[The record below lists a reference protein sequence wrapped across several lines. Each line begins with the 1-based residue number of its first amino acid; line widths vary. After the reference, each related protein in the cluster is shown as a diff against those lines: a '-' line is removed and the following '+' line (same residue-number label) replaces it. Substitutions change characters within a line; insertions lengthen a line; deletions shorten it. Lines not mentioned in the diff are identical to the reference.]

1 MAGLGK
7 IRARLLRW
15 DALLSI
21 GVLALPFAV
30 TSLLG
35 FLWLYE
41 NGWFGWFVVTSIAL
55 GGAVWL
61 SKRIAGWRRSKTDAD
76 ANTDIAPEDGVQPDP
91 DWGPREVAAYH
102 AAQTLIRK
110 RTAKTVPWDNL
121 QDLAREV
128 VEVVAAQSGDKAK
141 GALDFTLPEALLLIE
156 RVASR
161 FRGDLREAV
170 PFSDSIR
177 LRTLVW
183 LWQNRGRAQDWAQ
196 AGYGIWRVIR
206 LVKNPPVGIMQEI
219 DSLLAGGHSGHVS
232 AEALALGQT
241 ILLEEV
247 AKAAVDLYS
256 GRLRFSDAE
265 LLDMQVADGALD
277 RARLAAP
284 DAPLRIAVV
293 GQTSAGKSTL
303 VNALLDLNR
312 AETDAMPTTQT
323 ATAHPI
329 AIGGVECV
337 LLDLPGLDG
346 GKSADKDVQTALDS
360 ADMVLWVLR
369 ANRPA
374 RAVDA
379 AALANWRVRSANDP
393 ARRTPKPVFVLSAI
407 DTLLPDWPFPE
418 HSLPGAAALRIG
430 QVVRAVATE
439 LSIAAPIPVSAVEPD
454 WNVGAV
460 EDALRGQIG
469 EALMVQR
476 NRARRTGGKGGTL
489 TEIRRGA
496 TGLSRGLREIAARMY
511 RAENDVRDRPEDS

>member
-1 MAGLGK
+1 MAGLSR

-15 DALLSI
+15 DA
-21 GVLALPFAV
+21 VLTFATLVLPFAV

-35 FLWLYE
+35 FVWLYE
-41 NGWFGWFVVTSIAL
+41 RGWFMWFVVICIGF
-55 GGAVWL
+55 GGLVWGAGRL
-61 SKRIAGWRRSKTDAD
+61 SRWRRDRAAEEDEVPPGDSVQ
-76 ANTDIAPEDGVQPDP
+76 ANP
-91 DWGPREVAAYH
+91 DWTAREFAAYQ
-102 AAQTLIRK
+102 AAQALIRRRIK
-110 RTAKTVPWDNL
+110 AAIDWDDL
-121 QDLAREV
+121 EGLAREV
-128 VEVVAAQSGDKAK
+128 VETVASRSGDRAK
-141 GALDFTLPEALLLIE
+141 GPLDFTLPEALLLVE

-177 LRTLVW
+177 LRTLIW
-183 LWQNRGRAQDWAQ
+183 LWRNRGRAQDWAQ

-219 DSLLAGGHSGHVS
+219 DSLLAGGHSGHVT

-241 ILLEEV
+241 ILMEEV

-277 RARLAAP
+277 RTRLAAP

-312 AETDAMPTTQT
+312 AETDAMPTTDA
-323 ATAHPI
+323 ATAHPLVL
-329 AIGGVECV
+329 GGAECV

-346 GKSADKDVQTALDS
+346 GKAAERTIQEALDS

-374 RAVDA
+374 RAIDGKTLEAWRARA
-379 AALANWRVRSANDP
+379 ATDP
-393 ARRTPKPVFVLSAI
+393 ARRMPRPVFVLSCI
-407 DTLLPDWPFPE
+407 DTMLPDWPYPE
-418 HSLPGAAALRIG
+418 HHLPTEAAMKVG
-430 QVVRAVATE
+430 QVVSAVGQE
-439 LSIAAPIPVSAVEPD
+439 LGIPTPIPVSAIEPD
-454 WNVGAV
+454 WNVPAV
-460 EDALRGQIG
+460 EDALDGQLA
-469 EALMVQR
+469 EALMIQR
-476 NRARRTGGKGGTL
+476 NRARRAGGGRSGTL
-489 TEIRRGA
+489 TELRRGA
-496 TGLSRGLREIAARMY
+496 TGLSRGLRGIAARMY
-511 RAENDVRDRPEDS
+511 GSESDDGR

>member
-1 MAGLGK
+1 MAGLSR

-15 DALLSI
+15 DSVLSAAAL
-21 GVLALPFAV
+21 VLPFAA
-30 TSLLG
+30 TSLFG

-41 NGWFGWFVVTSIAL
+41 RGWFMWFVIASVGF
-55 GGAVWL
+55 GGAVWIVN
-61 SKRIAGWRRSKTDAD
+61 RAAGWRRARK
-76 ANTDIAPEDGVQPDP
+76 APDDDTVPTEDSVQADP
-91 DWGPREVAAYH
+91 DWGPREVAAYA
-102 AAQTLIRK
+102 AAQAVIR
-110 RTAKTVPWDNL
+110 RRISVAIPWEDL
-121 QDLAREV
+121 EGLAREV
-128 VEVVAAQSGDKAK
+128 VETVAAKSGEKAK
-141 GALDFTLPEALLLIE
+141 GALDFTLPEALLLVE

-161 FRGDLREAV
+161 FRSDLREAV

-183 LWQNRGRAQDWAQ
+183 LWSNRGRAQDWAQ

-206 LVKNPPVGIMQEI
+206 LVKNPPVGIIQEI

-241 ILLEEV
+241 ILMEEV

-265 LLDMQVADGALD
+265 LLEMQVADGALD

-312 AETDAMPTTQT
+312 AETDAMPTTED

-329 AIGGVECV
+329 LLGGADCV

-346 GKSADKDVQTALDS
+346 GKAANKVVQTALDS

-374 RAVDA
+374 RAVDD
-379 AALANWRVRSANDP
+379 AALAAWRRRTAEDP
-393 ARRTPKPVFVLSAI
+393 RRRTPRPVMVLSCI
-407 DTLLPDWPFPE
+407 DTLLPDWPYPE
-418 HSLPGAAALRIG
+418 HHLPTDAALKVG
-430 QVVRAVATE
+430 EVVSA
-439 LSIAAPIPVSAVEPD
+439 IAAELAVPTPIPVSAIEPD

-460 EDALRGQIG
+460 EDALEGQLA
-469 EALMVQR
+469 EALMIQR
-476 NRARRTGGKGGTL
+476 NRARRAGGKGSAL
-489 TEIRRGA
+489 TEFRRGA
-496 TGLSRGLREIAARMY
+496 TGLSRGLREIAGRMY
-511 RAENDVRDRPEDS
+511 GNGEKK